1 MKNLLSATIILVL
14 LVSAGSVSGQSIEK
28 GNLIGVHTVTVDLD
42 PDVTMNEYRN
52 FILTKWIP
60 ATNKNFPGMKTYLA
74 QGVRGTGE
82 NSLGFIF
89 VFKSEAD
96 RDQYFNE
103 DGSQTEARITAD
115 KKMQSTTDEGN
126 KLGTWTSTYTDWV
139 VQ

>member
-60 ATNKNFPGMKTYLA
+60 ATNKSFSGMKTYLA
-74 QGVRGTGE
+74 QGVRGTDE

-103 DGSQTEARITAD
+103 DGSQTEAYITAD

-126 KLGTWTSTYTDWV
+126 KLGTWTSTFTDWV

>member
-60 ATNKNFPGMKTYLA
+60 AIDKSYPGIKTYLT

-96 RDQYFNE
+96 RAKFYND
-103 DGSQTEARITAD
+103 DGSYTEAGIAAG
-115 KKMQSTTDEGN
+115 E
-126 KLGTWTSTYTDWV
+126 
-139 VQ
+139 

>member
-1 MKNLLSATIILVL
+1 MKNLFSITIILTL
-14 LVSAGSVSGQSIEK
+14 LISVGSLSGQSIKK
-28 GNLIGVHTVTVDLD
+28 GNLIGIHTVSVNLD

-60 ATNKNFPGMKTYLA
+60 AANKSFPGMMTYLTK
-74 QGVRGTGE
+74 GIRGAGE

-96 RDQYFNE
+96 RNKYYND
-103 DGSQTEARITAD
+103 DGSNNEAGIAAS
-115 KKMQSTTDEGN
+115 KKMQAIDDELN
-126 KLGTWTSTYTDWV
+126 KLGTWTSSYTDWV